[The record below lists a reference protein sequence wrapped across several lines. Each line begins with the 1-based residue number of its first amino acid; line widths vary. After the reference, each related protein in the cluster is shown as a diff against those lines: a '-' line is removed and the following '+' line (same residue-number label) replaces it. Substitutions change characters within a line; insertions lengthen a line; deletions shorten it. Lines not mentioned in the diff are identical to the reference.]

1 MHFVAVEAI
10 WPFSDSFFTKNKKL
24 TNIFVTNKLILVGG
38 DMRLTPRQRKF
49 MNAPSDKIAEM
60 LSDVSKED
68 PVIKIWD
75 DQKDKDEKWVV
86 QLGATDMISFK

>member
-1 MHFVAVEAI
+1 
-10 WPFSDSFFTKNKKL
+10 
-24 TNIFVTNKLILVGG
+24 
-38 DMRLTPRQRKF
+38 

-75 DQKDKDEKWVV
+75 DRKDKDEKWVV
-86 QLGATDMISFK
+86 QLGATDMIFFK

>member
-1 MHFVAVEAI
+1 
-10 WPFSDSFFTKNKKL
+10 
-24 TNIFVTNKLILVGG
+24 
-38 DMRLTPRQRKF
+38 MRLTPRQRKF

-75 DQKDKDEKWVV
+75 DRKDKDEKWVV
-86 QLGATDMISFK
+86 QLGATDMIVFKLKIEKLISSNSGKN